1 MSRAA
6 QVPTQQ
12 DATPRGL
19 RARILAVRA
28 RVRGIPGG
36 FLIWRVFI
44 TLVGAIV
51 IAIGIVLLPLP
62 GPGWLII
69 FAGLGLLATEYAW
82 AATLLRH
89 VRGLLRRWSTW
100 VAAQP
105 RWIQVTM
112 TAFSVLVL
120 AAIVVGAWL
129 LYRSF

>member
-6 QVPTQQ
+6 QVPLGQEM
-12 DATPRGL
+12 APRGF

-28 RVRGIPGG
+28 RVRGVPGG
-36 FLIWRVFI
+36 FLIWRIVV
-44 TLVGAIV
+44 TLVGAVV
-51 IAIGIVLLPLP
+51 IAIGILLLPLP

-69 FAGLGLLATEYAW
+69 FGGLGLLATEYAW

-89 VRGLLRRWSTW
+89 MRGLLRRWRGW

-105 RWIQVTM
+105 RWLRVTL